1 MAYKISKGTTDIGT
15 IPTGLPTLSQVNTF
29 VRNALDVE
37 EFYELEP
44 AEVID
49 IVLTD
54 DDLVENNLLL
64 ADKVTPDYRY
74 IGAIKA
80 RYIISGT
87 DLEDD
92 ELDWCF
98 PLDSNVQDFP
108 LKGEYVICVNYL
120 GKVYYTQKLNILN
133 SVNSNSFPGISSM
146 YLEKDKSVSDAEE
159 VSETGITNR
168 ATEGM
173 FEPGDYFRIN
183 NSIRRVR
190 PEEGD
195 IIYNGRFGNSIRL
208 GSNQS
213 SGEGYE
219 ISPNILFRAG
229 QLLDASKLGEGE
241 TVEDINSVY
250 AKPVEEDINA
260 DGSSLY
266 LTTNE
271 TVDLT
276 PAAES
281 QTAPHEFSGRQ
292 IILNSDRIIF
302 NSKNDN
308 DIHAFS
314 SRNINL
320 SAAQRINFESPII
333 NLGDRFASEPVLKG
347 NMTVEVLEDILD
359 ALNMLGKSLHGAHY
373 NNAGNVQGLA
383 MIQRP
388 GATLAE
394 KAREIKNGINKV
406 KSTQVFT
413 I

>member
-1 MAYKISKGTTDIGT
+1 MSYKISKGTVDPPT
-15 IPTGLPTLSQVNTF
+15 IQDGLPTLSQVNTF
-29 VRNALDVE
+29 VRNFIQAE
-37 EFYELEP
+37 EFYELEA

-49 IVLTD
+49 IALTD
-54 DDLVENNLLL
+54 DDLTENNLLL

-74 IGAIKA
+74 VGAIKA
-80 RYIISGT
+80 RYLVSET
-87 DLEDD
+87 DIEDG
-92 ELDWCF
+92 ELDWSF
-98 PLDSNVQDFP
+98 PLDPNVQDIP
-108 LKGEYVICVNYL
+108 LKGEYVICVHYL
-120 GKVYYTQKLNILN
+120 GKCFYTQKLNLLN
-133 SVNSNSFPGISSM
+133 SVNSNSFEGLSSL
-146 YLEKDKSVSDAEE
+146 YLQRDISVSDAEE
-159 VSETGITNR
+159 VSETGIPNR
-168 ATEGM
+168 ATEGL
-173 FEPGDYFRIN
+173 FDPGDYFKTN
-183 NSIRRVR
+183 NNIRRLR
-190 PEEGD
+190 AEEGD

-213 SGEGYE
+213 SGDDYE

-292 IILNSDRIIF
+292 IILNSDKIIF
-302 NSKNDN
+302 NSKNNN

-320 SAAQRINFESPII
+320 SAAQRINLESPII

-388 GATLAE
+388 GATLGE

>member
-1 MAYKISKGTTDIGT
+1 MSYKISKGTVDPPT
-15 IPTGLPTLSQVNTF
+15 IQDGLPTLSQVNTF
-29 VRNALDVE
+29 VRNFIQAE
-37 EFYELEP
+37 EFYELEA

-49 IVLTD
+49 IALTD
-54 DDLVENNLLL
+54 DDLTENNLLL

-74 IGAIKA
+74 VGAIKA
-80 RYIISGT
+80 RYLVSET
-87 DLEDD
+87 DIEDG
-92 ELDWCF
+92 ELDWSF
-98 PLDSNVQDFP
+98 PLDPNVQDFP
-108 LKGEYVICVNYL
+108 LKGEYVICVHYL
-120 GKVYYTQKLNILN
+120 GKCFYTQKLNLLN
-133 SVNSNSFPGISSM
+133 SVNSNSFEGLSSL
-146 YLEKDKSVSDAEE
+146 YLQRDISVSDAEE
-159 VSETGITNR
+159 VSETGIPNR
-168 ATEGM
+168 ATEGL
-173 FEPGDYFRIN
+173 FDPGDYFKTN
-183 NSIRRVR
+183 NNIRRLR
-190 PEEGD
+190 AEEGD

-213 SGEGYE
+213 SGDDYE

-241 TVEDINSVY
+241 TVED
-250 AKPVEEDINA
+250 
-260 DGSSLY
+260 
-266 LTTNE
+266 
-271 TVDLT
+271 
-276 PAAES
+276 
-281 QTAPHEFSGRQ
+281 
-292 IILNSDRIIF
+292 
-302 NSKNDN
+302 
-308 DIHAFS
+308 
-314 SRNINL
+314 INL